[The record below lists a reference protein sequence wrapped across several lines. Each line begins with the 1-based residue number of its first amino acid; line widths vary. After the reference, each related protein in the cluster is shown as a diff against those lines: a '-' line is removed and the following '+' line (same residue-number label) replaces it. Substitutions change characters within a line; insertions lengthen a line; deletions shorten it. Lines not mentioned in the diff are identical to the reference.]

1 MNQFRH
7 PVTKTFSL
15 FPAVFTQ
22 IEVTF
27 AFTHT
32 EQFWCR
38 RVPNF
43 DRYVLIQTNQ
53 IKKAR
58 LYMYNLKR
66 QMKWHFTR
74 RIKLG
79 FFVVFFFWFG
89 SKYVWLIISIS
100 RKSLI
105 CKMVLYPPLRL
116 SSFTA
121 C

>member
-1 MNQFRH
+1 MNQFKH

-15 FPAVFTQ
+15 FPDVFTQ

-38 RVPNF
+38 RVHNF

-79 FFVVFFFWFG
+79 FLVCFFFG
-89 SKYVWLIISIS
+89 LA
-100 RKSLI
+100 RNT
-105 CKMVLYPPLRL
+105 CG
-116 SSFTA
+116 
-121 C
+121 

>member
-1 MNQFRH
+1 MNQFKP

-53 IKKAR
+53 VIHVQFKKANE
-58 LYMYNLKR
+58 MAFHTQN
-66 QMKWHFTR
+66 
-74 RIKLG
+74 
-79 FFVVFFFWFG
+79 
-89 SKYVWLIISIS
+89 
-100 RKSLI
+100 
-105 CKMVLYPPLRL
+105 
-116 SSFTA
+116 
-121 C
+121 